1 MAVANFPGC
10 DELRRKHK
18 ISKVRRGKIPRWL
31 KDILSKQNSYTLQ
44 CGELESRVLFDV
56 FSPVTLDHCGTTDWQ
71 SIPSC
76 FVSEPYHVTADEIS
90 ELREKGRA
98 LGFAVVYDP
107 LSYYYPGGCHRVVLF
122 PTTTVLSAAAHP
134 EAVEALLFAGGKLI
148 DAPQI
153 GFSGSLE

>member
-1 MAVANFPGC
+1 MAVADFPGC

-18 ISKVRRGKIPRWL
+18 ISEVRQGKIPRWL
-31 KDILSKQNSYTLQ
+31 KDILSKQNSYTRR

-71 SIPSC
+71 GIPSC

-90 ELREKGRA
+90 ELRKKGHA

-122 PTTTVLSAAAHP
+122 PATTVLSAAGHP
-134 EAVEALLFAGGKLI
+134 DAVEALLSAGAKLI
-148 DAPQI
+148 DAAKT
-153 GFSGSLE
+153 GSSGSA